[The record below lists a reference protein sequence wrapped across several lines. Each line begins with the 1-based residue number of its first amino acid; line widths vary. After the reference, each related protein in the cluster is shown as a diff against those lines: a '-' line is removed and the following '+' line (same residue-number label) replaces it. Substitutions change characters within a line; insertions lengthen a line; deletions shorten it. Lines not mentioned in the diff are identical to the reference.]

1 MHSYQRS
8 KNRVLEIQIFFSN
21 LGEKAQVQE

>member
-8 KNRVLEIQIFFSN
+8 KKRVFAIQIFFSN